1 MAFMKI
7 LYAFRALFGWASF
20 FSFLQKG
27 SKRVDLSCPSWRN
40 FCHQLFTVFRLLDC
54 DDCELLILLQGQ
66 VALQNYISDQKVTF
80 VVTVSDFVSLS
91 LCAWKNHQE
100 ELGMHGETFVLF
112 WLADSL
118 CHSLIGCWDQTLN
131 ISISKVAN
139 QSTVVCVGIFLYCY
153 TLLAVPGNY
162 FLRFWGKNPSSWRMG
177 RAAAILV
184 LLIHKIVS

>member
-1 MAFMKI
+1 MHCLAGPRFFLFCKKAQNGLTSHVHHGVIFAINYSRFSGFWIVMTVSYWSSSKVKLLCKI
-7 LYAFRALFGWASF
+7 
-20 FSFLQKG
+20 
-27 SKRVDLSCPSWRN
+27 
-40 FCHQLFTVFRLLDC
+40 
-54 DDCELLILLQGQ
+54 
-66 VALQNYISDQKVTF
+66 ISDQKVTF